1 MIDTLRSIQAGIT
14 AAALFLFMIAF
25 VALLAF
31 ATAPV
36 IGEAWRKWRKRGPM
50 AVIVGFAAV
59 YLAMHC
65 GATKPHVVPNAGADD
80 GIALVCIEAEYDSTN
95 DVTAVNVKFTTGD
108 VTTATPV
115 LVRNAESEQWRELF
129 KVDATVTPGQT
140 NVLAFAVAGNAATNR
155 FWWVGVDTPPVV
167 IEDAGI
173 TITNFVATSK
183 FVHIDWT
190 CENPKATVFA
200 IQRRRKKPAG
210 IPYDAEVE
218 YLENTEGN
226 YAISGSG
233 NPSNKGSYINTG
245 ILPKGNGVVEIGF
258 YLPTNRPSQAYQSM
272 FGGYDGNSRNFG
284 VVFTG
289 NTTYFLCG
297 NQTSVSQS
305 IVGGVRYDV
314 VFNASEKS
322 LTINGTSRTFSVSGF
337 SGSSN
342 ARIYLFSNS
351 AVGNTASYVT
361 TYTLKGRIYY
371 FRYYEGTTLV
381 FDAIPV
387 RKSGVG
393 YLYDRVSGRLFGNA
407 GTGAFAYGS
416 DTLSYDWETVDTTSA
431 NTYTFEGFTIG
442 EDWEWRITSTYT
454 EGNQ

>member
-31 ATAPV
+31 AAAPV

-95 DVTAVNVKFTTGD
+95 DVTAVNVKFTAGD
-108 VTTATPV
+108 VTAATPV
-115 LVRNAESEQWRELF
+115 LVRNAESEQWRALE
-129 KVDATVTPGQT
+129 KIDATVTTGQT

-155 FWWVGVDTPPVV
+155 YWWVGVDTPPVV

-200 IQRRRKKPAG
+200 LQRQ
-210 IPYDAEVE
+210 
-218 YLENTEGN
+218 LEGEAQFETVTTTTANSIT
-226 YAISGSG
+226 
-233 NPSNKGSYINTG
+233 
-245 ILPKGNGVVEIGF
+245 
-258 YLPTNRPSQAYQSM
+258 
-272 FGGYDGNSRNFG
+272 FGG
-284 VVFTG
+284 FTVG
-289 NTTYFLCG
+289 KTT
-297 NQTSVSQS
+297 
-305 IVGGVRYDV
+305 
-314 VFNASEKS
+314 K
-322 LTINGTSRTFSVSGF
+322 
-337 SGSSN
+337 
-342 ARIYLFSNS
+342 
-351 AVGNTASYVT
+351 
-361 TYTLKGRIYY
+361 
-371 FRYYEGTTLV
+371 
-381 FDAIPV
+381 
-387 RKSGVG
+387 
-393 YLYDRVSGRLFGNA
+393 
-407 GTGAFAYGS
+407 
-416 DTLSYDWETVDTTSA
+416 
-431 NTYTFEGFTIG
+431 
-442 EDWEWRITSTYT
+442 WRITSTYT